1 MLLFLILKFLGLI
14 GIILNASNKHFY
26 VSSFAIPKQFF
37 RRESEEK
44 IIKWVSLQINGLQQQ
59 HAVRECHNSDPRS
72 GKDGC
77 PKSSSQHKARYEA
90 TANALNEC
98 YTNPQHTYKK
108 AGCGLQWQVAH
119 LLLPASA
126 FNLLAP

>member
-1 MLLFLILKFLGLI
+1 MLQV
-14 GIILNASNKHFY
+14 KHFY
-26 VSSFAIPKQFF
+26 VSSFAIRKQFC
-37 RRESEEK
+37 RRESEETN
-44 IIKWVSLQINGLQQQ
+44 IKWVSLQINGLQQQ
-59 HAVRECHNSDPRS
+59 HAVRECQNSDPRS

-98 YTNPQHTYKK
+98 YTSPCQHTYKK
-108 AGCGLQWQVAH
+108 AGWGLQWQVAD

-126 FNLLAP
+126 FN